1 MVATTH
7 VGAAEER
14 LAQGNSRSPRWAPL
28 ARLHPSFDAAGSG
41 LTHGPKSDYY
51 QIHRHGQ
58 IRNGDYREAAQM
70 SDKSELLTATDEM
83 IDDAVK
89 YADPMVLRGLVYQLT
104 GDESIAATQAT
115 TAEIKHS
122 EAGNASKELAIV
134 QSKADVSDPADVAMI
149 QAKAA
154 AFLKAYRDQGAPKV
168 SCGAPERLARSLSL
182 AAGADI
188 PASELE
194 MWVEQLALDPWAR
207 ALVWPDPPA
216 SQDLQNF
223 VVAVIGAGMGGLN
236 AAVQLKHAGI
246 PYFVIEKNDEVG
258 GTWYENQYPGA
269 RVDSPSRTY
278 THIYGVDFEY
288 PNAFCPQREN
298 LRYFR
303 WVADNFDIRKD
314 ITFKTEVKA
323 IVWDETTKLWE
334 IRTKGP
340 DGPRV
345 WHANAVIASVGFLSR
360 PNMPDIEGMESFEGK
375 AFHTARWPKGLEL
388 KGTRVAVIGTGA
400 TGYQMVP
407 ELAKLTDHT
416 FVFQRTPNWCFDT
429 KSYLGPFPAQVN
441 WLDRNFPY
449 IRNFIRFRLSWLAGP
464 ETFAPIMR
472 IDPQF
477 EDQHARSAMNKKIRE
492 QQLSFIQKKLA
503 SRRPDL
509 IEKMTPVAPPYS
521 ARPIIIDTD
530 YSIYDALLRDD
541 VTLVT
546 EPILKITPNGIEVK
560 GGVEYPVDIIV
571 YATGF
576 KANDF
581 LWPMEI
587 RGREGK
593 RVEELWQKD
602 GARAYLGTMLPGFPN
617 FFMIY
622 GPNTN
627 NFGGLQ
633 IVDFEEMVTRFAL
646 QCIGGLI
653 SQNKRTV
660 DVSLDAYWRYND
672 EVDRAEAL
680 MIYKDPRAHNY
691 YKNDSGRSAANNPI
705 DIRKIWTWLRD
716 PLDGKVNGERTGDPE
731 ALANPAVRPYLKE
744 DLLVE

>member
-207 ALVWPDPPA
+207 ALVWPDPLA

-503 SRRPDL
+503 SRPDL

>member
-1 MVATTH
+1 
-7 VGAAEER
+7 
-14 LAQGNSRSPRWAPL
+14 
-28 ARLHPSFDAAGSG
+28 
-41 LTHGPKSDYY
+41 
-51 QIHRHGQ
+51 
-58 IRNGDYREAAQM
+58 M
-70 SDKSELLTATDEM
+70 SDRSELLNATDEM
-83 IDDAVK
+83 IDDVVK

-104 GDESIAATQAT
+104 GDESIAATQANV
-115 TAEIKHS
+115 AEIRHS
-122 EAGNASKELAIV
+122 EAGHASKELAIV
-134 QSKADVSDPADVAMI
+134 QSKADVTDPAQVEMI

-154 AFLKAYRDQGAPKV
+154 AFLKAYRDQGAPEIP
-168 SCGAPERLARSLSL
+168 CGTPERVARSLYL
-182 AAGADI
+182 CAGATI
-188 PASELE
+188 PVSELE

-207 ALVWPDPPA
+207 ALVWSGRPTSPDVE
-216 SQDLQNF
+216 QF
-223 VVAVIGAGMGGLN
+223 TVAVIGAGMGGLN

-278 THIYGVDFEY
+278 THIYGVNFEY

-298 LRYFR
+298 LKYFR

-314 ITFKTEVKA
+314 ITFKTEVKS
-323 IVWDETTKLWE
+323 IVWDEAARLWE
-334 IRTKGP
+334 IRAEGP
-340 DGPRV
+340 DGPRT
-345 WHANAVIASVGFLSR
+345 WRANAVIASVGFLSR
-360 PNMPDIEGMESFEGK
+360 PNMPDIEGMETFEGK
-375 AFHTARWPKGLEL
+375 AFHTARWPKGLDL
-388 KGTRVAVIGTGA
+388 KGKRVAVIGTGA
-400 TGYQMVP
+400 TGYQMIP
-407 ELAKLTDHT
+407 EVAKLAVQT

-429 KSYLGPFPAQVN
+429 KSYLDPFPAQVN

-464 ETFAPIMR
+464 EAFAPIMR

-477 EDQHARSAMNKKIRE
+477 EDQHARSAMNKQIRDT
-492 QQLSFIQKKLA
+492 QLAFIKRKLA
-503 SRRPDL
+503 SRPDL

-541 VTLVT
+541 VNLVSD
-546 EPILKITPNGIEVK
+546 PIQRITPKGIEVK
-560 GGVEYPVDIIV
+560 GVGEIPLDIIV

-587 RGREGK
+587 RGRDGQ
-593 RVEELWQKD
+593 RIEELWQKD

-653 SQNKRTV
+653 AQKKSTV
-660 DVSLDAYWRYND
+660 DISLDAYWRYND

-705 DIRKIWTWLRD
+705 DIRKIWTWLRN
-716 PLDGKVNGERTGDPE
+716 PLIGKANGELIGDPE
-731 ALANPAVRPYLKE
+731 ALASRNVRPYFKE
-744 DLLVE
+744 DLVVD

>member
-1 MVATTH
+1 MTD
-7 VGAAEER
+7 R
-14 LAQGNSRSPRWAPL
+14 
-28 ARLHPSFDAAGSG
+28 
-41 LTHGPKSDYY
+41 
-51 QIHRHGQ
+51 
-58 IRNGDYREAAQM
+58 
-70 SDKSELLTATDEM
+70 SELLTATDET

-104 GDESIAATQAT
+104 GDESMASTQAT
-115 TAEIKHS
+115 MAQIRDSDPEK
-122 EAGNASKELAIV
+122 ASKDFALV
-134 QSKADVSDPADVAMI
+134 QSKTDVANPSDLAMI
-149 QAKAA
+149 QSKAA
-154 AFLKAYRDQGAPKV
+154 AFLKSYRDRGAPDIP
-168 SCGAPERLARSLSL
+168 CGSPERLRRSLSL
-182 AAGADI
+182 TAGTDI

-194 MWVEQLALDPWAR
+194 MWLEQLALDPWAR
-207 ALVWPDPPA
+207 GLIWQDPPP
-216 SQDLQNF
+216 SQDLQRF

-288 PNAFCPQREN
+288 PNAFCLRREN
-298 LRYFR
+298 LRYFK
-303 WVADNFDIRKD
+303 WVADHFDVRSD
-314 ITFKTEVKA
+314 ITFKTEVKSV
-323 IVWDETTKLWE
+323 IWDETAKLWE
-334 IRTKGP
+334 IRAAGP
-340 DGPRV
+340 DGPRI
-345 WHANAVIASVGFLSR
+345 WHVNAVIASVGFLSR
-360 PNMPDIEGMESFEGK
+360 PNMPSIEGMETFEGN
-375 AFHTARWPKGLEL
+375 AFHTARWPGGLDL
-388 KGTRVAVIGTGA
+388 KGKRVAVIGTGA
-400 TGYQMVP
+400 TGYQLVP
-407 ELAKLTDHT
+407 ELARLAAHT
-416 FVFQRTPNWCFDT
+416 VVFQRTPNWCFDT
-429 KSYLGPFPAQVN
+429 KSYLDPFPAQVN

-472 IDPQF
+472 IDPRF
-477 EDQHARSAMNKKIRE
+477 EDQHARSALNKTIRD
-492 QQLSFIQKKLA
+492 QQLAFIKRKLA
-503 SRRPDL
+503 SRPDL

-546 EPILKITPNGIEVK
+546 DPILEIKPNGIEVQ
-560 GGVEYPVDIIV
+560 GGSEYPVDVIV

-581 LWPMEI
+581 LWPMEV
-587 RGREGK
+587 RGRGGK

-646 QCIGGLI
+646 QCVGGLI
-653 SQNKRTV
+653 TQKKRTV
-660 DVSLDAYWRYND
+660 DISLEAYWRYND

-705 DIRKIWTWLRD
+705 DIRKIWTWLRN
-716 PLDGKVNGERTGDPE
+716 PLDGRVNRGQSGDPE
-731 ALANPAVRPYLKE
+731 AIASTVRPYFRE
-744 DLLVE
+744 DLIVE